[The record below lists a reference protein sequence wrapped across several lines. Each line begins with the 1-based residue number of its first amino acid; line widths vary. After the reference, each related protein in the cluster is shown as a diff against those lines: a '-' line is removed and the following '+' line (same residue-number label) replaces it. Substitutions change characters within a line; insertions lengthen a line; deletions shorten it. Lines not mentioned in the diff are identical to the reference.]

1 MVVYGVAAIGVFLVV
16 LWVTRRGFAAPESEP
31 PRQWRLAG
39 WMIWLS
45 LLFGGFSGVSQLTA
59 PLLSSLPTSAQ
70 QLVSGAILGGVVALV
85 VRLAPGL
92 DQALGGG
99 GHGRCRPR
107 DLDAHGIM
115 QELLSDSTDFRR
127 HGRGEEQGLP
137 GERHQ
142 LADALDVRD
151 EAHVEHAVGLV
162 DDEKLDARH

>member
-45 LLFGGFSGVSQLTA
+45 LLFGGFSGVSELTA

-85 VRLAPGL
+85 VRLGASIALHADMDMLKWGL
-92 DQALGGG
+92 LYQVIALGGLLVTAG
-99 GHGRCRPR
+99 
-107 DLDAHGIM
+107 ATGI
-115 QELLSDSTDFRR
+115 SAYAA
-127 HGRGEEQGLP
+127 
-137 GERHQ
+137 
-142 LADALDVRD
+142 LAVIPAF
-151 EAHVEHAVGLV
+151 GLV
-162 DDEKLDARH
+162 TLFLAFRNPPQRAATPPLPPSRSKKRS